1 MASVRLLWADGSD
14 IHVLKNEKS
23 PTLISRLIVEDDSIP
38 PKRESAAIASDIDPT
53 TFTFTPNF
61 RSQTT
66 PPDPPTHASIEV
78 NTATGEVTVPPSL
91 SAPPRLRS
99 FVLEATVKTKPPN
112 ATTLGPLPIRVCV
125 HNAITDFWLT
135 PNPLTVRLFAG
146 QSHLTV
152 LARFDDDTV
161 GDITG
166 RPGITWSSVPA
177 AIITVKADGRLEAQ
191 TGSGEA
197 VISARHAGKTRKAK
211 VRAEDPWGPAVAA
224 TLVPGSAGVAKMAG
238 VPNFLFLPDG
248 FKAEEKKEFKALV
261 QAIVNQLHSTD
272 GFPPY
277 GDLKGVANYFM
288 AFVPSPDRGTSVLY
302 EMELEGRKKP
312 VGRAIPD
319 PVKKLIA
326 LSNFTLANLIWEVG
340 LPTPADAA
348 VSHASAVANWGL
360 QYRRRFSTLTQAVY
374 QQWQRL
380 LGPQHDG
387 YRLANERDT
396 AFGLRHGQRPAME
409 RISDHEI
416 RFNSRRTRWDE
427 LRPMFGNLRLKTTT
441 GPKIGAIWTEQN
453 TIAPMDPP
461 SDPKLPAGLTVGQDS
476 GRVCFLLG
484 GACGG
489 RALDGVDEAMQVAQA
504 IASSLTKR
512 PVVPFKEVT
521 VAGNKQVELV
531 PLDLPSTPDLD
542 AVATVA
548 HQLTHAFVLLDEYGF
563 PDAPLTIP
571 TARISEVRA
580 KGRNVIEA
588 ERVTI
593 SPSDENLDA
602 SKLRFGLVPWLWPR
616 IDAAGV
622 FMAVPDRDDTN
633 PSLIDIRLQKGQAK
647 QFEPFNLVR
656 LRKRRQLVRN
666 LFSFQ
671 TPLLTVDA
679 VLGDIVTVREAQPG
693 DLPISEFLQGGVLFR
708 PVRGKPTASD
718 PDGPDLPLIAP
729 IILDR
734 LKSSKRPLNRAAD
747 AALCVKDEALIQ
759 TPRNLPAIP
768 RDLLPLRM
776 ADIVGLYDGG
786 ASFFCGVY
794 HPSGACL
801 MRAPKDP
808 SFGTYR
814 LCHVCRYVVV
824 DHVDPT
830 KLKKIDGDYEANRRY
845 PQP

>member
-1 MASVRLLWADGSD
+1 M
-14 IHVLKNEKS
+14 
-23 PTLISRLIVEDDSIP
+23 
-38 PKRESAAIASDIDPT
+38 
-53 TFTFTPNF
+53 
-61 RSQTT
+61 
-66 PPDPPTHASIEV
+66 
-78 NTATGEVTVPPSL
+78 
-91 SAPPRLRS
+91 
-99 FVLEATVKTKPPN
+99 
-112 ATTLGPLPIRVCV
+112 
-125 HNAITDFWLT
+125 
-135 PNPLTVRLFAG
+135 
-146 QSHLTV
+146 
-152 LARFDDDTV
+152 
-161 GDITG
+161 
-166 RPGITWSSVPA
+166 
-177 AIITVKADGRLEAQ
+177 
-191 TGSGEA
+191 
-197 VISARHAGKTRKAK
+197 
-211 VRAEDPWGPAVAA
+211 
-224 TLVPGSAGVAKMAG
+224 
-238 VPNFLFLPDG
+238 
-248 FKAEEKKEFKALV
+248 

-288 AFVPSPDRGTSVLY
+288 AFVASPDRGTSVLY
-302 EMELEGRKKP
+302 EMELEGRKEP

-319 PVKKLIA
+319 PVKKSTA

-348 VSHASAVANWGL
+348 VSHASAVSNWDS
-360 QYRRRFSTLTQAVY
+360 QYRRRFSTLTQATY
-374 QQWQRL
+374 REWQRL
-380 LGPQHDG
+380 LGPQQDG

-416 RFNSRRTRWDE
+416 RFNSRRTRWDD

-476 GRVCFLLG
+476 TRVCFLLCG
-484 GACGG
+484 GRGG
-489 RALDGVDEAMQVAQA
+489 RALDGLDEAMPISQA
-504 IASSLTKR
+504 IASSLMKR
-512 PVVPFKEVT
+512 PVVPLKEVT
-521 VAGNKQVELV
+521 VADNKQVELV
-531 PLDLPSTPDLD
+531 PSGLPSTPDLD

-588 ERVTI
+588 QRVTI

-622 FMAVPDRDDTN
+622 FTEVPQSTDPTN
-633 PSLIDIRLQKGQAK
+633 PVPSLFDIRLQKGQAK
-647 QFEPFNLVR
+647 QFKPFDLVR
-656 LRKRRQLVRN
+656 LRPRRQLVQN
-666 LFSFQ
+666 LFIFQ
-671 TPLLTVDA
+671 TPLLTVES
-679 VLGDIVTVREAQPG
+679 VLGDVVTVRQSQVG
-693 DLPISEFLQGGVLFR
+693 DLRRSEYLQGGVLFR

-718 PDGPDLPLIAP
+718 LDGPDLPLMAP
-729 IILDR
+729 IILDH
-734 LKSSKRPLNRAAD
+734 LKSTKRPLNRAAG
-747 AALCVKDEALIQ
+747 AAFCVKDEDLIQ
-759 TPRNLPAIP
+759 TPTNLPAIP
-768 RDLLPLRM
+768 LDLRPLRM

-824 DHVDPT
+824 ELVDPT
-830 KLKKIDGDYEANRRY
+830 KHKKIDRDYVVNRRY